1 MSLVQVANN
10 KIFESETFT
19 KFTPKSVSLVRFFR
33 SHQASHRSTILEELE
48 RVLTAFTAG
57 LLLITVSELG
67 DKTFFIA
74 VILAMHHSR
83 RLVFTGV
90 VAALAAMTILS
101 VLFGQAASLLPKVYI
116 HYAEITLFIAF
127 GIKLLYDASKMPASA
142 CDTEIVE
149 EAEAAVKQADLQLPK
164 RKNSLSILTE
174 AFVLTFMAEWGD
186 RTQIATIALA
196 AGNNPIGVTTG
207 AILGHAICAA
217 IAVIGGKMIAGRISE
232 RQLTLIGGCLFFIF
246 GIVAAIEGV

>member
-1 MSLVQVANN
+1 MLA
-10 KIFESETFT
+10 
-19 KFTPKSVSLVRFFR
+19 
-33 SHQASHRSTILEELE
+33 
-48 RVLTAFTAG
+48 AFTAG

-74 VILAMHHSR
+74 VILAMRHPR
-83 RLVFTGV
+83 QLVFVGV
-90 VAALAAMTILS
+90 SAALAAMTIIS

-116 HYAEITLFIAF
+116 HYAEIVLFIAF
-127 GIKLLYDASKMPASA
+127 GIKLLYDASKMSA
-142 CDTEIVE
+142 ATCDTEVVE
-149 EAEAAVKQADLQLPK
+149 EAEAAVKKADSQLPK
-164 RKNSLSILTE
+164 QKTSLAILIE

-196 AGNNPIGVTTG
+196 AGNNPIGVSAG

-232 RQLTLIGGCLFFIF
+232 RQLTFAGGCLFLIF
-246 GIVAAIEGV
+246 GVVAAIEGA

>member
-1 MSLVQVANN
+1 M
-10 KIFESETFT
+10 
-19 KFTPKSVSLVRFFR
+19 
-33 SHQASHRSTILEELE
+33 
-48 RVLTAFTAG
+48 LTAFTAG

-101 VLFGQAASLLPKVYI
+101 VVFGQAASLLPKIYI

-127 GIKLLYDASKMPASA
+127 GIKLLYDGSKMPTSAS
-142 CDTEIVE
+142 DTEVVE
-149 EAEAAVKQADLQLPK
+149 EAEAAVKQADSQLPK
-164 RKNSLSILTE
+164 RKTSLSILTE

-196 AGNNPIGVTTG
+196 AGNNPIGVTIG

-217 IAVIGGKMIAGRISE
+217 IAVLGGKMIAGRISE